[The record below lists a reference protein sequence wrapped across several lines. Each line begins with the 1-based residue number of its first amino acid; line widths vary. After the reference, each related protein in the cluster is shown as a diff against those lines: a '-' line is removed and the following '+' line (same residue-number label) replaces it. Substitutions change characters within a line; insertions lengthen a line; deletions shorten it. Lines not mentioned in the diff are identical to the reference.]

1 MIVLNEKEYAEQ
13 CLKSK
18 TIGDKPFFTLSI
30 LAKYYYHCHGYRKKK
45 ITDLLISFI
54 SECYPRYSCNR
65 ADWDAHI
72 EKMAANAGKYTL
84 FEIDGI
90 WITRAELD
98 TIEGIH
104 NKVLE
109 RLAFTMLCLAKL
121 GNARNCKNNGWVNY
135 TVKDIYSM
143 ARISCSVIDR
153 YEKLS
158 QLNQLALLEF
168 PKKNDNLSSRV
179 TYVDDDSEKV
189 LFIYDFRELGCEY
202 LKYKGENF
210 IRCHECGILIRNNKN
225 RTKKYCHKCAAYS
238 PIKIKEIV
246 CVDCGI
252 VFDVGSM
259 NNRSKRCSDCQHKKQ
274 LEYQRKSME
283 KMRNVKRT
291 ISG

>member
-65 ADWDAHI
+65 ADWDSHI
-72 EKMAANAGKYTL
+72 EKLATSAGKYTL

-121 GNARNCKNNGWVNY
+121 GNARNSKNNGWVNY
-135 TVKDIYSM
+135 TAKDIYSM

-158 QLNQLALLEF
+158 QLNQLSLLEF

-179 TYVDDDSEKV
+179 TYVDDDSEKI
-189 LFIYDFRELGCEY
+189 LFIYDFRESIGQ
-202 LKYKGENF
+202 
-210 IRCHECGILIRNNKN
+210 RCK
-225 RTKKYCHKCAAYS
+225 
-238 PIKIKEIV
+238 
-246 CVDCGI
+246 
-252 VFDVGSM
+252 F
-259 NNRSKRCSDCQHKKQ
+259 
-274 LEYQRKSME
+274 
-283 KMRNVKRT
+283 
-291 ISG
+291 

>member
-72 EKMAANAGKYTL
+72 EKLATSAGKYTL

-121 GNARNCKNNGWVNY
+121 GNARNSKNNGWVNY
-135 TVKDIYSM
+135 TAKDIYSM

-158 QLNQLALLEF
+158 QLNQLSLLEF

-189 LFIYDFRELGCEY
+189 LFIYDFRELGYEY

-210 IRCHECGILIRNNKN
+210 IRCRECDILVRNNKCGD
-225 RTKKYCHKCAAYS
+225 KKYCSIMRSWKIFQKYMTSYLLQSKHLLQKFCSVKCVVTKVRHYYRLS
-238 PIKIKEIV
+238 NLDRFKKH
-246 CVDCGI
+246 
-252 VFDVGSM
+252 M
-259 NNRSKRCSDCQHKKQ
+259 KQH
-274 LEYQRKSME
+274 
-283 KMRNVKRT
+283 
-291 ISG
+291 

>member
-72 EKMAANAGKYTL
+72 EKMAASAGKYTL

-135 TVKDIYSM
+135 TAKDIYSM

-158 QLNQLALLEF
+158 QLNQLSLLEF

-189 LFIYDFRELGCEY
+189 LFIYDFRELGYEY

-210 IRCHECGILIRNNKN
+210 IRCRECDILVRNNKCGD
-225 RTKKYCHKCAAYS
+225 KKSCSNCAGYT
-238 PIKIKEIV
+238 PMERKHV
-246 CVDCGI
+246 LCVDCG
-252 VFDVGSM
+252 VEFMVSSK
-259 NNRSKRCSDCQHKKQ
+259 NNKTHRCAYCQKEHVRAYDRERKKRDNS
-274 LEYQRKSME
+274 
-283 KMRNVKRT
+283 V
-291 ISG
+291 

>member
-72 EKMAANAGKYTL
+72 EKMAASAGKYTL

-121 GNARNCKNNGWVNY
+121 GNARNIKNNGWVNY
-135 TVKDIYSM
+135 TAKDIYSM

-158 QLNQLALLEF
+158 QLNQLSLLEF

-179 TYVDDDSEKV
+179 TYVDDDSEKI
-189 LFIYDFRELGCEY
+189 LFIYDFRELGYEY

-210 IRCHECGILIRNNKN
+210 IRCHECGILIRNNKAG
-225 RTKKYCHKCAAYS
+225 TKKYCHQCAAYS
-238 PIKIKEIV
+238 PIETKEIV
-246 CVDCGI
+246 CVDCGNEFRVDARI
-252 VFDVGSM
+252 S
-259 NNRSKRCSDCQHKKQ
+259 NKIRCSCCQ
-274 LEYQRKSME
+274 EIYRRNYQKELMRNRRKS
-283 KMRNVKRT
+283 
-291 ISG
+291 